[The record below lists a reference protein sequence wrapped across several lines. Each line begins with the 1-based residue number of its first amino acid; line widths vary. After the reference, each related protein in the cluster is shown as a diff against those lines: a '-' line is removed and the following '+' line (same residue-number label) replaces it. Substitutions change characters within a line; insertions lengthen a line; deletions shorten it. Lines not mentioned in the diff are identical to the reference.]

1 MPTTRRAQAGRL
13 EGQQSKAAKVDAAE
27 YDLNRWRQA
36 LLLRHSHMQILLA
49 AREDDVLD
57 FKVVLKTAYF
67 NYAWHTHQ
75 YARGRTRVNAP
86 MRARTSTSTPL
97 LF

>member
-1 MPTTRRAQAGRL
+1 
-13 EGQQSKAAKVDAAE
+13 
-27 YDLNRWRQA
+27 
-36 LLLRHSHMQILLA
+36 MQILRA

-75 YARGRTRVNAP
+75 YRQYDSIRTTHTRQRSNAGAHPAPRRRSFFGESEVVRSGRR
-86 MRARTSTSTPL
+86 
-97 LF
+97 